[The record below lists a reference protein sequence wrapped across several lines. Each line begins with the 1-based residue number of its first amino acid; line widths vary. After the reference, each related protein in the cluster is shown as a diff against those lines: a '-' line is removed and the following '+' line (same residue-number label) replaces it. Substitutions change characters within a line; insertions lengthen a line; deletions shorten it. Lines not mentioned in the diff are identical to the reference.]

1 MDEATYLQ
9 SKKEFFIKQLNDD
22 INHCNRVIESDERDI
37 AYFEE
42 FSQREI
48 KKVEGYEKM
57 TEKEKEQ
64 EKFMIL
70 YRMEKD
76 KIQRRSEIDKCKK
89 LIALTEKTLQELQ

>member
-1 MDEATYLQ
+1 MDEARYLQ
-9 SKKEFFIKQLNDD
+9 SKKEFFMKQLKDD
-22 INHCNRVIESDERDI
+22 IDHCNRVIESDERDI

-48 KKVEGYEKM
+48 QKVENNENM

-64 EKFMIL
+64 EKSMIL

-76 KIQRRSEIDKCKK
+76 KIQRQSEIEKSKK
-89 LIALTEKTLQELQ
+89 LIAFTEKTLQELQ